1 MENDKKVSLH
11 SAFEK
16 LVNSKFDKSDFDSI
30 DDYWDF
36 ILALSDLA
44 VDYGAMNYI
53 VEKAVI

>member
-11 SAFEK
+11 SAIEK
-16 LVNSKFDKSDFDSI
+16 LVNSKFDKSDFNST

-44 VDYGAMNYI
+44 VDYGATNYI
-53 VEKAVI
+53 KESD